1 MARDPTPQAR
11 HAQVTSVTVTP
22 SMSDGKAGWWVG
34 TRCTG
39 PMRWSLRRSQG
50 GISGTGAKPSDRSS
64 RIKVGASSRTGRE
77 STVSAPTRLLF
88 GLSGRTSAGLSRG
101 ARSSA
106 RRTARYRRATR
117 RRRKKKKKAQATNL
131 KAGASGVALLLLGTI
146 VGRRLASRALSSR
159 RFALAASHCA
169 ALLVDAR
176 GGFGDEVEKKVVE
189 INRREKLCGCG
200 G

>member
-1 MARDPTPQAR
+1 MARRGVGRNALHRSDAMVVAPEPGR
-11 HAQVTSVTVTP
+11 HLGGRRKAIRQVIEDKGRGIQPDREGVDSIG
-22 SMSDGKAGWWVG
+22 SDAFVV
-34 TRCTG
+34 RVV
-39 PMRWSLRRSQG
+39 WSNERRPIEG
-50 GISGTGAKPSDRSS
+50 CPVIGASDR
-64 RIKVGASSRTGRE
+64 KV
-77 STVSAPTRLLF
+77 P
-88 GLSGRTSAGLSRG
+88 
-101 ARSSA
+101 
-106 RRTARYRRATR
+106 TARYRRATR